1 MVDFMRNGTQKSGP
15 PRGPLGAAGVIGLAG
30 VAVAVA
36 AVAAWMARPP
46 VDRAT
51 VATPEP
57 AAVAATPTPSAA
69 PEPSEEAPP
78 PIEAPGLD
86 LPPVELPPG
95 FSADTLKMP
104 WGVVDLDA
112 ARDAMPDN
120 LYWQMA
126 APTDDLRVQ
135 QERDEERDRWNVE
148 YGKVLSGTGT
158 EEEIQAYFAHRQR
171 LSADYVQFVSYVL
184 DHYAE
189 NLPEQDVG
197 LLELARKLHLAR
209 LEEIPRKTQEAI
221 DRKHQQDAAREAWQ
235 REEADFQ
242 SGDAE

>member
-1 MVDFMRNGTQKSGP
+1 MVGFMRSGTQRSW
-15 PRGPLGAAGVIGLAG
+15 LSQGLLG
-30 VAVAVA
+30 VALAVA
-36 AVAAWMARPP
+36 GIAAWMAWTPG
-46 VDRAT
+46 DRAS

-57 AAVAATPTPSAA
+57 APVAATPAPAA
-69 PEPSEEAPP
+69 PAAPAEEVAP
-78 PIEAPGLD
+78 PIEAPSLD

-95 FSADTLKMP
+95 LSADAMKMP
-104 WGVVDLDA
+104 WGIVDLDA

-184 DHYAE
+184 DHYGE
-189 NLPEQDVG
+189 NLPDQDVG

-221 DRKHQQDAAREAWQ
+221 DRKHQQDAAREAWL
-235 REEADFQ
+235 REEAEFKAD
-242 SGDAE
+242 DAR

>member
-1 MVDFMRNGTQKSGP
+1 MRSETQKSGP
-15 PRGPLGAAGVIGLAG
+15 SRIRLGVVAVAG

-46 VDRAT
+46 GDRAT

-57 AAVAATPTPSAA
+57 AAVAATPAPSAA
-69 PEPSEEAPP
+69 PEPSADAPP

-86 LPPVELPPG
+86 VPPAELPPG
-95 FSADTLKMP
+95 FSADVTNMP

-112 ARDAMPDN
+112 VREAMPDN

-126 APTDDLRVQ
+126 APSDDLRVQ
-135 QERDEERDRWNVE
+135 QERDAERDRWNVE

-184 DHYAE
+184 DHYGE
-189 NLPEQDVG
+189 TLPEQDVG